1 MKRIRYLSLIAM
13 LALVVAA
20 CGQGTTDT
28 TEPAE
33 PGEDTTT
40 VTEETTTTTTDATP
54 TTEATGDGGTIVIGT
69 TDSIANLD
77 SADAYAV
84 HDWEI
89 IRNTG
94 EGLTKFVPGTTEVVP
109 GIAESWD
116 VSDDG
121 TEYTFHLREGVT
133 FGDGTELT
141 AGDYVRHLERMLNL
155 DGSGGVGGALGR
167 PYIACLT
174 EGETDE
180 EGNVSCEEWALE
192 APDDQ
197 TVVITLAG
205 AFAYFPQLVTG
216 APYIPSHPSLPE
228 DALVEIPEPPF
239 YGVGPWILED
249 FTVGEE
255 SVFVPNPHYYG
266 DQPTTERIIVRYFT
280 EASQMVAAL
289 QAGDVDIA
297 WRSVT
302 EPALLDSLAET
313 EGIVSAEVPGGG
325 IRYFVMNHDLEP
337 INDVNVRK
345 AIAAVID
352 RDELVDRAFGGNAE
366 PIFSQVPPGFLGA
379 TEIFDELYQAPN
391 LELAAEFLAESGYS
405 EDNPVQLQID
415 YPPNRYGG
423 VVSDAIQIV
432 EEQLEATGMFEV
444 ETTATEWA
452 TYLGELIG
460 GEAYAMGF
468 LGWFFDYPD
477 TSNYMEPWTYSG
489 GLGTNVTTENNEVAD
504 GLTRPDLVELLG
516 DAAVES
522 DEATREGLYVD
533 AQEAYADDVVT
544 IPLWLEPERVF
555 YWENISGDETAE
567 EAESLNIGP
576 TTDFDW
582 NVLSKSG

>member
-1 MKRIRYLSLIAM
+1 MRRIRYLSLIAV
-13 LALVVAA
+13 LALLVAA
-20 CGQGTTDT
+20 CGEGTTDT
-28 TEPAE
+28 TSPD
-33 PGEDTTT
+33 PGEGTTAP
-40 VTEETTTTTTDATP
+40 EETTTTESTD
-54 TTEATGDGGTIVIGT
+54 TTEAAEGGTIVIGT

-94 EGLTKFVPGTTEVVP
+94 EGLTKFVPGTTEVEP

-116 VSDDG
+116 VSEDG
-121 TEYTFHLREGVT
+121 TVYTFHLRDGVT
-133 FGDGTELT
+133 FGDGTPLT
-141 AGDYVRHLERMLNL
+141 AGDYVTHLERMLNL
-155 DGSGGVGGALGR
+155 DGSGGVGGTLGR
-167 PYIACLT
+167 PYIECLA
-174 EGETDE
+174 EGEADE
-180 EGNVSCEEWALE
+180 EGNVRCEEWALE

-197 TVVITLAG
+197 TVVITLSG

-216 APYIPSHPSLPE
+216 APYIPSHPDLPD
-228 DALVEIPEPPF
+228 DALVEVPEPPF

-255 SVFVPNPHYYG
+255 SVFVPNPDYYG
-266 DQPTTERIIVRYFT
+266 EQPELDQIIVRYFT

-289 QAGDVDIA
+289 QAGDIDIA

-302 EPALLDSLAET
+302 EPALLESLAET

-345 AIAAVID
+345 AIASIID
-352 RDELVDRAFGGNAE
+352 RDEIVDRAFGGNAD

-379 TEIFDELYQAPN
+379 TEVFDELYEAPN
-391 LELAAEFLAESGYS
+391 PDLAAELLAESGFS

-423 VVSDAIQIV
+423 VVADAIQIV
-432 EEQLEATGMFEV
+432 EEQLEATGLFEV

-477 TSNYMEPWTYSG
+477 TSNYLEPWTYSG
-489 GLGTNVTTENNEVAD
+489 GLGTNVTTTEGNEARDV
-504 GLTRPDLVELLG
+504 LTRPELVDLLSE
-516 DAAVES
+516 AAVES
-522 DEATREGLYVD
+522 DEATREDLYRQ

-555 YWENISGDETAE
+555 YREGISGDPNAE
-567 EAESLNIGP
+567 NAESLNIGP
-576 TTDFDW
+576 TTDFNW
-582 NVLSKSG
+582 NVLRTSG

>member
-1 MKRIRYLSLIAM
+1 MKRIRYLSLIAV

-20 CGQGTTDT
+20 CGTETTDT
-28 TEPAE
+28 TEPD
-33 PGEDTTT
+33 PGEGTTAP
-40 VTEETTTTTTDATP
+40 TEETTTTEAAS
-54 TTEATGDGGTIVIGT
+54 TTEPSGDAGTIVIGT

-94 EGLTKFVPGTTEVVP
+94 EALTKFVPGTTEIEP

-121 TEYTFHLREGVT
+121 TVYTFHLREGVT
-133 FGDGTELT
+133 FGDGTALT
-141 AGDYVRHLERMLNL
+141 ASDYVRHLERMLNL

-180 EGNVSCEEWALE
+180 EGDVSCEEWAIE

-197 TVVITLAG
+197 TVEITLSG
-205 AFAYFPQLVTG
+205 AFAYFPQLVSG

-228 DALVEIPEPPF
+228 DSLVEVPDAPF

-255 SVFVPNPHYYG
+255 SVFVHNPHYYG
-266 DQPTTERIIVRYFT
+266 EPPGVERIIVRYFT

-325 IRYFVMNHDLEP
+325 IRYFVMNHNLEP
-337 INDVNVRK
+337 IDDVNVRK
-345 AIAAVID
+345 AIASLID
-352 RDELVDRAFGGNAE
+352 RDEIVDRAFGGNAE

-379 TEIFDELYQAPN
+379 TEIFDELYESPN
-391 LELAAEFLAESGYS
+391 PELAAEFLADSGYS

-423 VVSDAIQIV
+423 VVADAIQIV
-432 EEQLEATGMFEV
+432 QEQLEATGLFEV

-477 TSNYMEPWTYSG
+477 TSNYLEPWTYSG
-489 GLGTNVTTENNEVAD
+489 GLGTNVTTENNEVAS
-504 GLTRPDLVELLG
+504 GLTRPELVDLLG
-516 DAAVES
+516 DAAVEA
-522 DEATREGLYVD
+522 DEGTRESLYQD

-555 YWENISGDETAE
+555 YWDHISGDTSAE
-567 EAESLNIGP
+567 AAESLNIGP

-582 NVLSKSG
+582 NVLQTSG

>member
-1 MKRIRYLSLIAM
+1 MKRIRYLSLIAV

-20 CGQGTTDT
+20 CGGTTTDT
-28 TEPAE
+28 TVD
-33 PGEDTTT
+33 PGEGTTLPP
-40 VTEETTTTTTDATP
+40 EEPTTTTEAPPSTTGP
-54 TTEATGDGGTIVIGT
+54 ETEGGTIVIGT

-94 EGLTKFVPGTTEVVP
+94 EALTTFVPGTTEIQP

-121 TEYTFHLREGVT
+121 TVYTFHLREGIT
-133 FGDGTELT
+133 FGDGTPLT
-141 AGDYVRHLERMLNL
+141 AADYLRHMERMLNL
-155 DGSGGVGGALGR
+155 DGSGGVGGSLGR

-174 EGETDE
+174 EGEADE
-180 EGNVSCEEWALE
+180 EGNTSCEEWALA
-192 APDDQ
+192 APDDR
-197 TVVITLAG
+197 TVEMTLTG
-205 AFAYFPQLVTG
+205 AYAYFPALVSG

-239 YGVGPWILED
+239 YGVGPWILQD

-266 DQPTTERIIVRYFT
+266 EPPEIDQIIVRYFT

-302 EPALLDSLAET
+302 EPALLDSLAGT
-313 EGIVSAEVPGGG
+313 DGIVSAEVPGGG
-325 IRYFVMNHDLEP
+325 IRYFVMNHDMEP
-337 INDVNVRK
+337 INDLNVRK
-345 AIAAVID
+345 AIAAIID
-352 RDELVDRAFGGNAE
+352 RDEIVDRAFGGNAE
-366 PIFSQVPPGFLGA
+366 PIYSQVPPGFLGA
-379 TEIFDELYQAPN
+379 TEIFDDLYEAPN
-391 LELAAEFLAESGYS
+391 ADLAAELLADSGFS
-405 EDNPVQLQID
+405 EDNPVELQID

-423 VVSDAIQIV
+423 VVSDAVQIV
-432 EEQLEATGMFEV
+432 EEQLEATGLFEV

-477 TSNYMEPWTYSG
+477 TSNYMEPWVYSG
-489 GLGTNVTTENNEVAD
+489 GLGTNVTTDANEPAP
-504 GLTRPDLVELLG
+504 GLTRPELVEMLG
-516 DAAVES
+516 NSAVEA
-522 DEATREGLYVD
+522 DEATREQLYID

-555 YWENISGDETAE
+555 YWDHISGDTGAE
-567 EAESLNIGP
+567 AAESLNIGP
-576 TTDFDW
+576 TTDFNW
-582 NVLSKSG
+582 NVLRISG

>member
-1 MKRIRYLSLIAM
+1 MKRIRYLSLVAV

-20 CGQGTTDT
+20 CGETTTDT
-28 TEPAE
+28 TAD
-33 PGEDTTT
+33 PGEGTTVPSEDTTT
-40 VTEETTTTTTDATP
+40 TEAP
-54 TTEATGDGGTIVIGT
+54 STTESTADGGTIVIGT

-94 EGLTKFVPGTTEVVP
+94 EALTTFVPGTTEIQP

-116 VSDDG
+116 VSEDG
-121 TEYTFHLREGVT
+121 TVYTFHLQEGVT
-133 FGDGTELT
+133 FGDGTPLT

-155 DGSGGVGGALGR
+155 DGSGGVGGSLGR
-167 PYIACLT
+167 PYVACLSGGGD
-174 EGETDE
+174 EGCD
-180 EGNVSCEEWALE
+180 EWALD

-197 TVVITLAG
+197 TVEITLSG
-205 AFAYFPQLVTG
+205 AYAYFPQLVSG

-249 FTVGEE
+249 FTIGEE
-255 SVFVPNPHYYG
+255 SVFVPNPHYHG
-266 DQPTTERIIVRYFT
+266 DPPQVEQIIVRYFT

-302 EPALLDSLAET
+302 EPALLESLDGA

-325 IRYFVMNHDLEP
+325 IRYFVMNHNIEP
-337 INDVNVRK
+337 ITDVNVRK

-352 RDELVDRAFGGNAE
+352 RDEIVDRAFGGNAE
-366 PIFSQVPPGFLGA
+366 PIYSQVPPGFLGA
-379 TEIFDELYQAPN
+379 TEIFDDLYESPN
-391 LELAAEFLAESGYS
+391 NDLAAELLAESGFS
-405 EDNPVQLQID
+405 EDNPVELQID

-432 EEQLEATGMFEV
+432 EEQLEATGLFVV

-489 GLGTNVTTENNEVAD
+489 GLGTNVTTEGNEVAP
-504 GLTRPDLVELLG
+504 GLTRPELVEMLG
-516 DAAVES
+516 NAAVEA

-555 YWENISGDETAE
+555 YWDHITGDTSAE
-567 EAESLNIGP
+567 AAESLNIGP
-576 TTDFDW
+576 TTDFNW
-582 NVLSKSG
+582 NVLRKSG